1 MSDDSVATQTGSP
14 WLIHDV
20 LIGLLAGAGVGSLV
34 GVFIAVRWFDT
45 NIPTLVG
52 ALVGAAIGILIL
64 LKSHQRNEKFLTA
77 SVVLS
82 WVLLVA
88 SGSFIA
94 ALAFAIATFE

>member
-1 MSDDSVATQTGSP
+1 MSDDSMSTQPGSP

-34 GVFIAVRWFDT
+34 GVFLAVRWFDN
-45 NIPTLVG
+45 NIPTLIG
-52 ALVGAAIGILIL
+52 AVAGAVVGILFL
-64 LKSHQRNEKFLTA
+64 LKSHQRNDKFLTA
-77 SVVLS
+77 SVVVS